1 MSLSRKEINPLDVLG
16 SRRLSFIPEH
26 FSKLTVENKVD
37 FTLLDQW
44 IGYNLNGRYSLIRS
58 VALDSEHVISEVIKI
73 GLEDPKEIV
82 ILSLGC
88 PLLHKK

>member
-44 IGYNLNGRYSLIRS
+44 IGYNLNGRYSLTRS
-58 VALDSEHVISEVIKI
+58 VALDREHIISEVIKI